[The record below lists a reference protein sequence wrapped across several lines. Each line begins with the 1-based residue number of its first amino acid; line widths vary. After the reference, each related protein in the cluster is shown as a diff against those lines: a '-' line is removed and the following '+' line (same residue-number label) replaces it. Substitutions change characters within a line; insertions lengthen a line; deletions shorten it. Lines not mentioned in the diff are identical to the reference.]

1 MPEGMARVILDA
13 GEIMGGLRRSHDE
26 ATSGG
31 PEDVL
36 PNVWRRP
43 DFAALVKAGRVDAH
57 RAAFFMAINSGF
69 AWRPSPVTA
78 EGGRPE
84 DWAAAWRRS
93 IEVVKL
99 MFDTGQCPDL
109 LQARQVHD
117 AVVRRSF
124 VGTPMEDVAHLAGGR
139 ARKVRHPDGSTSWEP
154 RHPFD
159 FDELSH
165 LKAEWLPRMG
175 WPQDPDVTDESFFG
189 VCVTSDALGM
199 RHQPMRVTGRR
210 VERAGLGV
218 RHADPASAEQEAV
231 ALQKAAIVQARKDR
245 EQGRVGAK
253 TLGGRAVR
261 VGPDNPKRRG
271 RATTSDMVDVL
282 GMRGIEFGATV
293 GQKERQEVLDHAF
306 DACYDL
312 CCVLRLPPRG
322 VSFWGRAGLAFGSR
336 GIGGALGH
344 FEPSHWVVHMDRSMG
359 SGVLAHEMGHALD
372 AALGAAG
379 GCGEGVMLTE
389 AVALGWDG
397 TDLAKLTKQV
407 VDGCRRR
414 PDGRPTAFWTDACAL
429 ETGRRAYW
437 TQPCEMF
444 ARLFE
449 AWVHDMLAKRGRRND
464 FLVFPG
470 AGTAER
476 VGDEWRVVTS
486 AYPRGK
492 ERRDLVDLM
501 EEYLQVAVPMM
512 KARLEG
518 TALRAQRPS
527 SIVGRS

>member
-1 MPEGMARVILDA
+1 MVGVILDA

-43 DFAALVKAGRVDAH
+43 DFAKLVRSGRVEAE
-57 RAAFFMAINSGF
+57 RAAFFMAVHSGF

-78 EGGRPE
+78 EGAEPA

-93 IEVVKL
+93 IDVVRM
-99 MFDTGQCPDL
+99 MFETGQCPDL
-109 LQARQVHD
+109 EQARRVHD
-117 AVVRRSF
+117 AVTRKAC
-124 VGTPMEDVAHLAGGR
+124 VGTPMEDVAHLAGGKAWR
-139 ARKVRHPDGSTSWEP
+139 RRNPDGSQSWEP

-159 FDELSH
+159 FDQLAY
-165 LKAEWLPRMG
+165 LKSVWLPRMG
-175 WPQDPDVTDESFFG
+175 WPNDPDVTDETFFG
-189 VCVTSDALGM
+189 VCIVADADGI

-210 VERAGLGV
+210 VEKAGLGV
-218 RHADPASAEQEAV
+218 RHADAASAAEEARE
-231 ALQKAAIVQARKDR
+231 LQRAAIAQATRDR
-245 EQGRVGAK
+245 EQGRVGNKA
-253 TLGGRAVR
+253 LGGRAVR
-261 VGPDNPKRRG
+261 IGPDNPKRKG

-312 CCVLRLPPRG
+312 CCVLRLPPKG

-372 AALGAAG
+372 SALGAAG
-379 GCGEGVMLTE
+379 GCGEGIMLTE

-397 TDLAKLTKQV
+397 TDLARLTKEIV
-407 VDGCRRR
+407 EGCRRR
-414 PDGRPTAFWTDACAL
+414 PDGLPTTFWTDACAL

-501 EEYLQVAVPMM
+501 EEFLQVAVPMM
-512 KARLEG
+512 KTRLEG
-518 TALRAQRPS
+518 TGRTAQLAGARSVLRS
-527 SIVGRS
+527 

>member
-1 MPEGMARVILDA
+1 MAGVILDA

-36 PNVWRRP
+36 PNVWRKP
-43 DFAALVKAGRVDAH
+43 DFARLVLSGRIDAK
-57 RAAFFMAINSGF
+57 RAAFFMAVNSGF

-78 EGGRPE
+78 EGALPS

-93 IEVVKL
+93 IEVVRE
-99 MFDTGQCPDL
+99 MFEKGLCSDVMQARFAHDL
-109 LQARQVHD
+109 LLRTA
-117 AVVRRSF
+117 F
-124 VGTPMEDVAHLAGGR
+124 VGTPMEEFAPLAGAR
-139 ARKVRHPDGSTSWEP
+139 ADRRRAPDGSDLWVP

-159 FDELSH
+159 FDQLAS

-175 WPQDPDVTDESFFG
+175 WPKTMHVTEESFFG
-189 VCVTSDALGM
+189 VCVVTDAQGV

-210 VERAGLGV
+210 VERAGLGI
-218 RHADPASAEQEAV
+218 RHVDAASAEKEAMS
-231 ALQKAAIVQARKDR
+231 LQRAAIAQAEEDR
-245 EQGRVGAK
+245 RLGEVGSK

-261 VGPDNPKRRG
+261 VGRANPG
-271 RATTSDMVDVL
+271 RKGSATTSDLVDVL

-293 GQKERQEVLDHAF
+293 GQKERQQVLDQAF

-312 CCVLRLPPRG
+312 CCVLRLPPMG
-322 VSFWGRAGLAFGSR
+322 ASFWGRAGLAFGSR
-336 GIGGALGH
+336 RIGGALGH

-372 AALGAAG
+372 AAMGAAG
-379 GCGEGVMLTE
+379 GCGEGVLLTE

-397 TDLAKLTKQV
+397 TDLARLTRQI
-407 VDGCRRR
+407 VDACRRR
-414 PDGRPTAFWTDACAL
+414 PDGSPTTFWKDACAL
-429 ETGRRAYW
+429 ESGRRPYW

-449 AWVHDMLAKRGRRND
+449 AWVHDMLARRRRRND

-486 AYPRGK
+486 AYPRDK

-501 EEYLQVAVPMM
+501 EEFLLVAVPMM
-512 KARLEG
+512 RARLEG
-518 TALRAQRPS
+518 AGRTAQS
-527 SIVGRS
+527 SVAPMRRS

>member
-1 MPEGMARVILDA
+1 MDA

-43 DFAALVKAGRVDAH
+43 DFARLVKAGRVDAQ
-57 RAAFFMAINSGF
+57 RAAFFMAVHAGF

-78 EGGRPE
+78 EGALPS

-93 IEVVKL
+93 IEVARL
-99 MFDTGQCPDL
+99 MFETGQCPDPQ
-109 LQARQVHD
+109 QARRVHD
-117 AVVRRSF
+117 AMTRKAC
-124 VGTPMEDVAHLAGGR
+124 VGTPMEEFAHLAGGR
-139 ARKVRHPDGSTSWEP
+139 ARRARNPDGSDSWQP
-154 RHPFD
+154 VHPFD
-159 FDELSH
+159 FDQLSQ

-175 WPQDPDVTDESFFG
+175 WPDDPDVTDEAFFG
-189 VCVTSDALGM
+189 VCLTVDAAGV

-218 RHADPASAEQEAV
+218 RHADAASAAEEAH
-231 ALQKAAIVQARKDR
+231 ALQKAAIGQARRDR

-253 TLGGRAVR
+253 ALGGRAVR
-261 VGPDNPKRRG
+261 VGPPNPKRKG
-271 RATTSDMVDVL
+271 RATTTDMVDVL
-282 GMRGIEFGATV
+282 GMRGIEFGDTV

-336 GIGGALGH
+336 GLGGALGH

-379 GCGEGVMLTE
+379 GCGEGIMLTE
-389 AVALGWDG
+389 AVAMGWDG
-397 TDLAKLTKQV
+397 TDLARLTREI
-407 VDGCRRR
+407 VDACRRR
-414 PDGRPTAFWTDACAL
+414 PDGAPTTFWKDACAL
-429 ETGRRAYW
+429 ETGRKAYW

-449 AWVHDMLAKRGRRND
+449 AWVHDMLDRRGRRND

-470 AGTAER
+470 AGKAER
-476 VGDEWRVVTS
+476 VGDESRVVVS
-486 AYPRGK
+486 QYPRGK

-501 EEYLQVAVPMM
+501 EEFLLVAVPMM

-518 TALRAQRPS
+518 TGRAAQLPGARS
-527 SIVGRS
+527 GAGRS